1 MLLLQLKNNFIERLI
16 SMYGK
21 EESQQFFYMLCEAY
35 LGYTKVDVALNSHQ
49 EIGQFVVGK
58 FNESIERLLVWE
70 PIQYIIGSAYFYGNE
85 FMVTNDTLIP
95 RPETEELVDW
105 VITDFKD
112 KEVKILDI
120 GTGSGCIATS
130 LALNLP
136 KASVSAVDIS
146 MGALVTANENAKELR
161 AKVNFEQQD
170 ILGATNFI
178 DSFDVVVSNPPYV
191 RNLEKEF
198 MQPNVLEYEPQTAL
212 FVSDTNPLLFY
223 KKIANLFLEQ
233 AKKESVLYYEI
244 NEYLGQE
251 LTVLLLELGFKK
263 TTIKQDFRGKDRML
277 KAVLY

>member
-1 MLLLQLKNNFIERLI
+1 MPLLQLKNNFLERLI

-21 EESQQFFYMLCEAY
+21 DEAQQFFYMLCETY
-35 LGYTKVDVALNSHQ
+35 LGYTKVDVALNYHQ
-49 EIGQFVVGK
+49 EIDQPIIEK

-70 PIQYIIGSAYFYGNE
+70 PIQYIIGSAHFYGNE
-85 FMVTNDTLIP
+85 FRVTNDTLIP

-105 VITDFKD
+105 VVTDFKD

-120 GTGSGCIATS
+120 GTGTGCIATS

-170 ILGATNFI
+170 ILGATSFI

-212 FVSDTNPLLFY
+212 FVSDTSPLLFY

-233 AKKESVLYYEI
+233 TQKEAVLYFEI
-244 NEYLGQE
+244 NEYLGKE

-263 TTIKQDFRGKDRML
+263 PIIKQDFRGKDRML